1 MADRNHVFRA
11 SPGTPSGTQ
20 GCRDAGQVEALLK
33 EFASAFNSGDAAAL
47 RATLSTEIWAVSLSV
62 RGRHDVA
69 YSRDD
74 AVRYLLERHQEGD
87 RLDFVRVQ
95 VNELV
100 GWDGAAHVGP
110 VAFVLNRA
118 DATVG
123 LDGKGALYCG
133 GTAKG
138 IKVLGLTG

>member
-1 MADRNHVFRA
+1 MH
-11 SPGTPSGTQ
+11 
-20 GCRDAGQVEALLK
+20 
-33 EFASAFNSGDAAAL
+33 
-47 RATLSTEIWAVSLSV
+47 
-62 RGRHDVA
+62 
-69 YSRDD
+69 
-74 AVRYLLERHQEGD
+74 
-87 RLDFVRVQ
+87 VQ

-100 GWDGAAHVGP
+100 GWDGAAHIGP
-110 VAFVLNRA
+110 VAFILSNRA